1 MVKGGLVCRGV
12 KRPTSSDNS
21 VRRLAPLGLR
31 VAIFVFFAT
40 ATATAAPPQNADP
53 SLASWF
59 RSLTNPV
66 VGLSCCA
73 EADGH
78 ILSDSDWRAN
88 GDRYEIR
95 VNGTWWPV
103 PPETVLNHVP
113 NPTGGAVAFWEAH
126 GHNNNNDKPPN
137 IYCFVRPVES

>member
-1 MVKGGLVCRGV
+1 MVKGGHIGRRD
-12 KRPTSSDNS
+12 KRPASHDKS
-21 VRRLAPLGLR
+21 VRSVAPLALR
-31 VAIFVFFAT
+31 VAAIVFLAT
-40 ATATAAPPQNADP
+40 ATATAAPPPNADP

-78 ILSDSDWRAN
+78 ILSDADWRSN
-88 GDRYEIR
+88 GAGYEIR

-113 NPTGGAVAFWEAH
+113 NPTGGAVAFWESH
-126 GHNNNNDKPPN
+126 RHQNDRPPN

>member
-1 MVKGGLVCRGV
+1 MVKGGLIGRRDE
-12 KRPTSSDNS
+12 RPASTDKNARSF
-21 VRRLAPLGLR
+21 APLALR
-31 VAIFVFFAT
+31 VGVIAFLAT
-40 ATATAAPPQNADP
+40 ATATAAPPPNADP

-78 ILSDSDWRAN
+78 ILSDADWRTKGN
-88 GDRYEIR
+88 GYEIR
-95 VNGTWWPV
+95 IGENWWPV

-126 GHNNNNDKPPN
+126 RHQKSDRPPN

>member
-1 MVKGGLVCRGV
+1 MVNGSPSRRCARRPIFSAQATRGLV
-12 KRPTSSDNS
+12 
-21 VRRLAPLGLR
+21 RLGPCVGLL
-31 VAIFVFFAT
+31 VFLA
-40 ATATAAPPQNADP
+40 AVTATAAPPQNADP

-78 ILSDSDWRAN
+78 ILSDADWRTKGN
-88 GDRYEIR
+88 GYEIR
-95 VNGTWWPV
+95 VGENWWPV

-126 GHNNNNDKPPN
+126 RHQKNDRPPN

>member
-1 MVKGGLVCRGV
+1 MSKVNSMRGF
-12 KRPTSSDNS
+12 
-21 VRRLAPLGLR
+21 VRLSFPLGALLFL
-31 VAIFVFFAT
+31 VAAT
-40 ATATAAPPQNADP
+40 AAAAPPQNADP
-53 SLASWF
+53 ALGSWF
-59 RSLTNPV
+59 RSLTDPI

-95 VNGTWWPV
+95 VAGAWWPV

-113 NPTGGAVAFWEAH
+113 NPTGGAVAFWEPHRHAA
-126 GHNNNNDKPPN
+126 NRAPK
-137 IYCFVRPVES
+137 IYCFVRPAEG